1 MLPPSARNESVAEFT
16 LRAAVAGIVFGV
28 LFGAANAYL
37 GLRVGLT
44 VSTSIPI
51 AVLTV
56 AAFRVMGR
64 RPGGIILEA
73 NLSQTIGSASSSL
86 ASGTIFTIPALFLW
100 GMTPPFWQVAML
112 ALLGGILGISAMI
125 PLRRLLIV
133 NSADEL
139 PYPEGTACAE
149 VLGATAAESSGG
161 KWIFIG
167 LLVGAAIK
175 LALGA
180 AVLIPSELS
189 THLGALPKAEL
200 ALEIAPAL
208 LAVGYILG
216 YRQSAI
222 MVSGSL
228 ISALVLTPLIALVGD
243 GLTTPLFPETAT
255 PIHDLSAGQIWSK
268 YVRYIGAGA
277 VAAAGIV
284 TVARALPTMYKS
296 FTAVLKGIQSKG
308 AGAEAG
314 PGVPRTDRD
323 LPGWVVLAGPAL
335 VVLLLALVP
344 GLLAGNLDFAQRLV
358 AAIGVGIFGVV
369 FVVVS
374 SRIVGLIGVSSN
386 PTSGMALVTLLGT
399 ALIFVVLG
407 WNNPVDAARAAILT
421 VGTVVCIAAS
431 KAGDIS
437 QDLKTGYLVGAT
449 PARQQAGQFLG
460 AAFACWAV
468 AGTVLFLGNAYTFG
482 SPELPAPQAT
492 LMKTVIDGVLSGS
505 LPWGLVGTGAAFSL
519 SAMLAGLPGLAFA
532 VGIYLPL
539 GSLTPIFVGGLMRRV
554 VEARRKGGPR
564 EGDPGVL
571 AASGM
576 IAGEGL
582 AGVAIAFLRVAQD
595 REWIAIPSSLH
606 FAEKGF
612 TWMEG
617 TPAVVLGIGLVALIA
632 ALLYQSGLSAKP
644 AEPLPVEAQGPEGGG

>member
-1 MLPPSARNESVAEFT
+1 MAVPAPIVAREESVPEFT
-16 LRAAVAGIVFGV
+16 LRAAAAGV
-28 LFGAANAYL
+28 LFGLVFGAANAYL

-56 AAFRVMGR
+56 ALFRALRARGPV
-64 RPGGIILEA
+64 ILEA

-100 GMTPPFWQVAML
+100 GFAPPLWQVATL
-112 ALLGGILGISAMI
+112 AFLGGVLGIAAMI

-133 NSADEL
+133 RSADEL
-139 PYPEGTACAE
+139 PYPEGTACAQ
-149 VLGATAAESSGG
+149 VLRATAAAAGG
-161 KWIFIG
+161 GRWIFLG
-167 LLVGAAIK
+167 LAVGAGVK

-180 AVLIPSELS
+180 AMLMPSELS
-189 THLGALPKAEL
+189 VHLPVLPKAEL
-200 ALEIAPAL
+200 GLEIAPAL
-208 LAVGYILG
+208 LGVGYILG

-228 ISALVLTPLIALVGD
+228 ISALAITPLIALVGD
-243 GLTTPLFPETAT
+243 ALPRPLFPETT
-255 PIHDLSAGQIWSK
+255 RTIHDLSAGQIWSR
-268 YVRYIGAGA
+268 YVRYVGAGA

-284 TVARALPTMYKS
+284 TVVRALPTMYAS
-296 FTAVLKGIQSKG
+296 LRAVL
-308 AGAEAG
+308 AGLRG
-314 PGVPRTDRD
+314 SDVPTGETASAFDRTDRD
-323 LPGWVVLAGPAL
+323 LPGWVVLAVPAA
-335 VVLLLALVP
+335 VVIVLFAVP
-344 GLLAGNLDFAQRLV
+344 GLLAGDMGPGPRLV
-358 AAIGVGIFGVV
+358 ASLGVAIFGLA

-386 PTSGMALVTLLGT
+386 PTSGMALVTLLGV
-399 ALIFVVLG
+399 AVVFVAFG
-407 WNNPVDAARAAILT
+407 WRDPSARAAILT

-449 PARQQAGQFLG
+449 PARQQAGQFIG

-468 AGTVLFLGNAYTFG
+468 AGTVLMLGNAYTFG

-492 LMKTVIDGVLSGS
+492 LMKTVIEGVLAGA
-505 LPWGLVGTGAAFSL
+505 LPWGLVGTGAAFAL

-539 GSLTPIFVGGLMRRV
+539 ASLTPIFVGGIVRRV
-554 VEARRKGGPR
+554 VEARR
-564 EGDPGVL
+564 EGAAPETDAGVL
-571 AASGM
+571 ASSGM

-582 AGVAIAFLRVAQD
+582 AGVAIAFLVAA
-595 REWIAIPSSLH
+595 RTRWPESEWSLGLGRLH
-606 FAEKGF
+606 FADRGF
-612 TWMEG
+612 TYLSG
-617 TPAVVLGIGLVALIA
+617 APAAAAGLAVL
-632 ALLYQSGLSAKP
+632 ALLCVLLYRAGGQRP
-644 AEPLPVEAQGPEGGG
+644 A

>member
-1 MLPPSARNESVAEFT
+1 MQPPSAGRESVIEFT
-16 LRAAVAGIVFGV
+16 LRAAVAGVFFGI

-37 GLRVGLT
+37 GLKVGLT

-56 AAFRVMGR
+56 AVFRLMGP
-64 RPGGIILEA
+64 RPGGMILEA
-73 NLSQTIGSASSSL
+73 NMSQTIGSASSSL

-100 GMTPPFWQVAML
+100 GMAPPFWQVAIL
-112 ALLGGILGISAMI
+112 AFLGAILGITAMV

-133 NSADEL
+133 KSSDEL
-139 PYPEGTACAE
+139 PYPEGAACAE
-149 VLGATAAESSGG
+149 VLRATAAESSGG
-161 KWIFIG
+161 RWIFIG
-167 LLVGAAIK
+167 LGVGAAVK

-180 AVLIPSELS
+180 AVLIPSEL
-189 THLGALPKAEL
+189 TAGLVFLPKAEL

-216 YRQSAI
+216 FRQSSI

-228 ISALVLTPLIALVGD
+228 ISALVLTPLIALVGE
-243 GLTTPLFPETAT
+243 GLTAPLFPETT
-255 PIHDLSAGQIWSK
+255 TLIRDLSAGQIWSR

-284 TVARALPTMYKS
+284 TVIRALPTMYNS
-296 FTAVLKGIQSKG
+296 LAAVLRGVRKEG
-308 AGAEAG
+308 AGVETGA
-314 PGVPRTDRD
+314 GVPRTDRD
-323 LPGWVVLAGPAL
+323 VPGWVVIAGPIFVILML
-335 VVLLLALVP
+335 VSVP
-344 GLLAGNLDFAQRLV
+344 GLLAGNMSFVPRL
-358 AAIGVGIFGVV
+358 AAALGVGIFGIL

-386 PTSGMALVTLLGT
+386 PTSGMTLVTLLGVS
-399 ALIFVVLG
+399 LIFVLFG
-407 WNNPVDAARAAILT
+407 WDDPSARAAILT

-437 QDLKTGYLVGAT
+437 QDLKTGFLVGAT

-460 AAFACWAV
+460 AAFACWAI
-468 AGTVLFLGNAYTFG
+468 AGTVLLLGHTYTFG

-492 LMKTVIDGVLSGS
+492 LMRTVIDGVLAGS
-505 LPWGLVGTGAAFSL
+505 LPWGLVGTGATFSL
-519 SAMLAGLPGLAFA
+519 AGMLAGLPGLAFA

-539 GSLTPIFVGGLMRRV
+539 GTLTPIFVGGLVRRM
-554 VEARRKGGPR
+554 VEARQSEGPR
-564 EGDPGVL
+564 QEDPGIL

-582 AGVAIAFLRVAQD
+582 VGVAIAFALAAHKAWPESGWSR
-595 REWIAIPSSLH
+595 SLTSMH
-606 FAEKGF
+606 FAESDF
-612 TWMEG
+612 TWIAG
-617 TPAVVLGIGLVALIA
+617 APGVILGVALVAGVS
-632 ALLYQSGLSAKP
+632 ALLYRAGRSGKTP
-644 AEPLPVEAQGPEGGG
+644 AEAQEPGGT